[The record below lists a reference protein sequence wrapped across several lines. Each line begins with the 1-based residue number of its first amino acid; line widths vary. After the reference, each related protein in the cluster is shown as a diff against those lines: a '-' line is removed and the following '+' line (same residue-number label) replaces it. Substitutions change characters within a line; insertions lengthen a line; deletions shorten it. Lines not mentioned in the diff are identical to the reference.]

1 MEGCLPLFPAID
13 WLSLFRMAAAR
24 LFAPKEDAKPVETVS
39 ISQQAAQI
47 LDTYGDTI
55 LRYAYSYLHNQG
67 DTEEVLQDTLIQFLK
82 TRPVFDSVEHEKAW
96 LLRVAGNLC
105 KNRLKYNSLRQTDE
119 LREELIAEQ
128 REDLSFI
135 WDAVQALPV
144 QYREVIHLFYREGYS
159 TREISQILGRK
170 EATIRSDLS
179 RGRGKLKEL
188 LKEAYDFEV

>member
-1 MEGCLPLFPAID
+1 MQAI
-13 WLSLFRMAAAR
+13 LHRGRPGLLAR
-24 LFAPKEDAKPVETVS
+24 LRALLLGEPDVEATDPLADAELVMRRHGS
-39 ISQQAAQI
+39 A
-47 LDTYGDTI
+47 I
-55 LRYAYSYLHNQG
+55 LRLAYSYLHELG
-67 DTEEVLQDTLIQFLK
+67 EAEDVLQDTLLRYLQKAPSFASA
-82 TRPVFDSVEHEKAW
+82 THEKAW

-188 LKEAYDFEV
+188 LKEAYDFE

>member
-55 LRYAYSYLHNQG
+55 LRYAYSYLHNRS

-82 TRPVFDSVEHEKAW
+82 TRPVLESDEHEKAW

>member
-1 MEGCLPLFPAID
+1 M
-13 WLSLFRMAAAR
+13 
-24 LFAPKEDAKPVETVS
+24 
-39 ISQQAAQI
+39 
-47 LDTYGDTI
+47 
-55 LRYAYSYLHNQG
+55 
-67 DTEEVLQDTLIQFLK
+67 K
-82 TRPVFDSVEHEKAW
+82 TRPVFESDEHEKAW

-179 RGRGKLKEL
+179 RGHGKLKEL